1 MPSAAPTVQAG
12 DTRPIHVYIRAG
24 LKSHGEGAHDYPQFI
39 ADWSKLL
46 TDKGALVDGSFH
58 FPTAQEL
65 ATTDVMVM
73 YKGDAGYMT
82 ASEKQVMEDYLKRGG
97 GLISIHDTLCG
108 DDPQYYSS
116 IVGGSK
122 LHGERNFSSG
132 AIKYTVVDKA
142 SPIMKGISDF
152 EIDDEAFF
160 KITWAKS
167 PEVKVLAT
175 APMPAGGEVVPQMWT
190 YERTIFGGQ
199 PFRAFVWMQG
209 HTYTNFK
216 NPQIEGM
223 LLRAIAWAGHYPV
236 ETLVNGSAPP
246 RGGGR
251 GRRGGGSGG
260 DAPAAPC
267 GPRAR
272 WRVAGSSL
280 PRAADAGRR
289 ERGGAATTYPQIATA
304 AAGVSF
310 RQSRSEQAAGVCRR
324 DAAHQHRMR
333 GVRLTV
339 DLAAAPA

>member
-1 MPSAAPTVQAG
+1 MKFRTIWVAMLTAAVGAGASAQQPPPGPQQPAVPSAAPTVQAG
-12 DTRPIHVYIRAG
+12 DTRPIHVYIRSG
-24 LKSHGEGAHDYPQFI
+24 LKSHGEGAHDYPQFM

-65 ATTDVMVM
+65 ANTDVMVM

-108 DDPQYYSS
+108 DDPQYYST

-132 AIKYTVVDKA
+132 LIKYTIVDKA
-142 SPIMKGISDF
+142 SPIMKGMTDF
-152 EIDDEAFF
+152 EITDEAFF

-209 HTYTNFK
+209 HTHTNFK
-216 NPQIEGM
+216 NPMIEGM
-223 LLRAIAWAGHYPV
+223 LLRAVAWAAHYPAD
-236 ETLVNGSAPP
+236 TLVNATPP
-246 RGGGR
+246 VRGGGR
-251 GRRGGGSGG
+251 GRRGGGGG
-260 DAPAAPC
+260 GAETPTAAP
-267 GPRAR
+267 GTTPA
-272 WRVAGSSL
+272 
-280 PRAADAGRR
+280 PPAGRR
-289 ERGGAATTYPQIATA
+289 GGGA
-304 AAGVSF
+304 
-310 RQSRSEQAAGVCRR
+310 
-324 DAAHQHRMR
+324 
-333 GVRLTV
+333 
-339 DLAAAPA
+339 

>member
-1 MPSAAPTVQAG
+1 VQAG

-58 FPTAQEL
+58 FPSAQEL

-82 ASEKQVMEDYLKRGG
+82 ASERQVMEDYLKRGG

-108 DDPQYYSS
+108 DDPQYYST

-152 EIDDEAFF
+152 EITDEAFF

-216 NPQIEGM
+216 NPLIEGM

-236 ETLVNGSAPP
+236 DTLVNGTAPA

-251 GRRGGGSGG
+251 GRRGQGG
-260 DAPAAPC
+260 DD
-267 GPRAR
+267 G
-272 WRVAGSSL
+272 
-280 PRAADAGRR
+280 
-289 ERGGAATTYPQIATA
+289 
-304 AAGVSF
+304 
-310 RQSRSEQAAGVCRR
+310 
-324 DAAHQHRMR
+324 
-333 GVRLTV
+333 
-339 DLAAAPA
+339 AAAPGRGRGGE

>member
-1 MPSAAPTVQAG
+1 MARTIWVAMLTVAVGAGAAARQQQPQPAVPSAAPTVQAG

-82 ASEKQVMEDYLKRGG
+82 GSEKQVMEDYLKRGG

-108 DDPQYYSS
+108 DDPQYFAS

-132 AIKYTVVDKA
+132 AIKYTIVDKA
-142 SPIMKGISDF
+142 SPIMKGMSDF
-152 EIDDEAFF
+152 QIDDEAFF

-199 PFRAFVWMQG
+199 PFRSFVWMQG
-209 HTYTNFK
+209 HTHTNFK

-236 ETLVNGSAPP
+236 DTLVNGTAPV

-251 GRRGGGSGG
+251 GRRGGGAGG
-260 DAPAAPC
+260 DAPAAAP
-267 GPRAR
+267 GAP
-272 WRVAGSSL
+272 
-280 PRAADAGRR
+280 AGRR
-289 ERGGAATTYPQIATA
+289 GG
-304 AAGVSF
+304 G
-310 RQSRSEQAAGVCRR
+310 G
-324 DAAHQHRMR
+324 
-333 GVRLTV
+333 L
-339 DLAAAPA
+339 

>member
-1 MPSAAPTVQAG
+1 MMVRTIRVVTAAAAVSVGLAAGPSAVEQQQPLGMLGAALSSVEGQQPPAVPSAAPTVQAG
-12 DTRPIHVYIRAG
+12 DTRPVHVYIRAG

-58 FPTAQEL
+58 FPSAQEL

-108 DDPQYYSS
+108 DDPQYYST

-142 SPIMKGISDF
+142 SPIMKEISDF
-152 EIDDEAFF
+152 EINDEAFF

-216 NPQIEGM
+216 NPAIEGM
-223 LLRAIAWAGHYPV
+223 LLRAIAWAAHYPA
-236 ETLVNGSAPP
+236 ETLVNGAAPA

-251 GRRGGGSGG
+251 GRRGQGGGG
-260 DAPAAPC
+260 DETP
-267 GPRAR
+267 
-272 WRVAGSSL
+272 
-280 PRAADAGRR
+280 
-289 ERGGAATTYPQIATA
+289 
-304 AAGVSF
+304 
-310 RQSRSEQAAGVCRR
+310 
-324 DAAHQHRMR
+324 
-333 GVRLTV
+333 
-339 DLAAAPA
+339 AAAPAGRRGGGAH

>member
-12 DTRPIHVYIRAG
+12 DTRPIHVYIRGG
-24 LKSHGEGAHDYPQFI
+24 LKSHGEGAHDYPQFS

-65 ATTDVMVM
+65 ANTDVMVM

-132 AIKYTVVDKA
+132 SIKYTIVDKA
-142 SPIMKGISDF
+142 SPIMKGMSDF
-152 EIDDEAFF
+152 AIDDEAFF

-167 PEVKVLAT
+167 PEVHVLAT

-236 ETLVNGSAPP
+236 DSLVNGAPP
-246 RGGGR
+246 ARHGWPRPWPSGRHRCARSAGGPGR
-251 GRRGGGSGG
+251 NVRTVTRAVALRSYF
-260 DAPAAPC
+260 ALVATNSPVTPMPC
-267 GPRAR
+267 TSTPPDILSAD
-272 WRVAGSSL
+272 SSV
-280 PRAADAGRR
+280 P
-289 ERGGAATTYPQIATA
+289 
-304 AAGVSF
+304 V
-310 RQSRSEQAAGVCRR
+310 
-324 DAAHQHRMR
+324 
-333 GVRLTV
+333 
-339 DLAAAPA
+339 

>member
-12 DTRPIHVYIRAG
+12 DTRPIHVYIRSG
-24 LKSHGEGAHDYPQFI
+24 LKSHGEGAHDYPQFS

-58 FPTAQEL
+58 FPSAQEL
-65 ATTDVMVM
+65 ANTDVMVM

-132 AIKYTVVDKA
+132 AIKYTIVDKA
-142 SPIMKGISDF
+142 SPIMKGMSDF

-167 PEVKVLAT
+167 PEVHVLAT
-175 APMPAGGEVVPQMWT
+175 APMPSSGEVVPQMWT

-216 NPQIEGM
+216 NPQVEGM

-236 ETLVNGSAPP
+236 DTLVNGTAPV
-246 RGGGR
+246 RGGR
-251 GRRGGGSGG
+251 GRGRQGGA
-260 DAPAAPC
+260 DAPAAP
-267 GPRAR
+267 G
-272 WRVAGSSL
+272 
-280 PRAADAGRR
+280 GRR
-289 ERGGAATTYPQIATA
+289 GG
-304 AAGVSF
+304 
-310 RQSRSEQAAGVCRR
+310 
-324 DAAHQHRMR
+324 
-333 GVRLTV
+333 L
-339 DLAAAPA
+339 

>member
-12 DTRPIHVYIRAG
+12 TPVPFTSTSASG
-24 LKSHGEGAHDYPQFI
+24 LKSHGEGAHDYPQFS

-58 FPTAQEL
+58 FPSAQEL
-65 ATTDVMVM
+65 ANTDVMVM

-97 GLISIHDTLCG
+97 GLVSIHDTLCG
-108 DDPQYYSS
+108 DDPQYYST

-132 AIKYTVVDKA
+132 AIKYTIVDKA
-142 SPIMKGISDF
+142 SPIMKGMSDF

-199 PFRAFVWMQG
+199 PFRSFVWMQG

-223 LLRAIAWAGHYPV
+223 LLRAIAWA
-236 ETLVNGSAPP
+236 APLS
-246 RGGGR
+246 GR
-251 GRRGGGSGG
+251 HAGERRG
-260 DAPAAPC
+260 A
-267 GPRAR
+267 GPRRRTRPAWAG
-272 WRVAGSSL
+272 WRRCAGGTR
-280 PRAADAGRR
+280 RAARR
-289 ERGGAATTYPQIATA
+289 TVGAESLRTCHEDDET
-304 AAGVSF
+304 V
-310 RQSRSEQAAGVCRR
+310 RR
-324 DAAHQHRMR
+324 DRRCCCAC
-333 GVRLTV
+333 RLRR
-339 DLAAAPA
+339 APSKPT